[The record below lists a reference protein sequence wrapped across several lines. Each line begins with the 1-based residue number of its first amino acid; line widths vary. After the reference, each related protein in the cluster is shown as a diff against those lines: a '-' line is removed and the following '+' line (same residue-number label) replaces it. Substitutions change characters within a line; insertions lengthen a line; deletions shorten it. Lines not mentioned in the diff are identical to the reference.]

1 MYHKHY
7 CLRWHFRLILNLL
20 NISTTLMFL
29 ESLSAIYS
37 EASLILNS
45 FCGGRAQQIMASGV
59 MAMEKVRVPE
69 L

>member
-1 MYHKHY
+1 MALSLDFKFAKHLY
-7 CLRWHFRLILNLL
+7 YSNVSWKGV
-20 NISTTLMFL
+20 

-69 L
+69 LWK